1 MWTTVLGWLK
11 KAGAWVL
18 LAGAV
23 ATGWWLYR
31 HERAKRLQAEQALRV
46 TTDLL
51 AKRVELEKALA
62 VERERMTVASTTA
75 RATEAKA
82 GEVAAVEVAAIERAS
97 MDGTL
102 ADKLNAEFESKP

>member
-1 MWTTVLGWLK
+1 MK
-11 KAGAWVL
+11 KAGAWIL

-82 GEVAAVEVAAIERAS
+82 ATVAAVEMAAIEKATV
-97 MDGTL
+97 DGAL
-102 ADKLNAEFESKP
+102 ADKLNAEFAPKP